1 MKQNYRF
8 ADVIISAEFSGN
20 YIKSQCRE
28 YETCLPAVTNIEIT
42 PEDIVFEREYAKKT
56 FPDVQNVSDGYLES
70 VSFHRN
76 LARELST
83 YGVVLIH
90 ASAVMLDGTAY
101 LYSAPSG
108 VGKSTHAGLCRQV
121 FGNRVE
127 IINDDK
133 PFLRKTEEGI
143 FVYGSPW
150 DGKRRLSRNIRA
162 PLGGICLLN
171 RGKDNVI
178 EPVLFKDALPVLISR
193 TYIPS
198 DEIHAEKVMEVL
210 CSLSEVKIWDLHCN
224 VAPDA
229 ALLSLNTMNDSR
241 NDSGLSV

>member
-8 ADVIISAEFSGN
+8 ADVIISAEFSGS
-20 YIKSQCRE
+20 YIKHQCRE

-56 FPDVQNVSDGYLES
+56 FPDVQNMSDGYLES
-70 VSFHRN
+70 ISFHRN

-83 YGVVLIH
+83 YGVIIIH
-90 ASAVMLDGTAY
+90 ASAVVLDGTAY

-108 VGKSTHAGLCRQV
+108 VGKSTHARLCRQM

-133 PFLRKTEEGI
+133 PFLRRTKEGI

-150 DGKRRLSRNIRA
+150 DGKHRLSRNIRA

-171 RGKDNVI
+171 RGKDNSI
-178 EPVLFKDALPVLISR
+178 EPVSFKDALPNLISR

-198 DEIHAEKVMEVL
+198 DETQAEKVMEVL
-210 CSLSEVKIWDLHCN
+210 CALSDVKIWTLRCN
-224 VAPDA
+224 TSPDA
-229 ALLSLNTMNDSR
+229 ALLSLNTMKNNRKDKE
-241 NDSGLSV
+241 L